1 MANSVGL
8 QPHRAAT
15 VYNNPNAHRTCAGAI
30 ARFPG
35 PLIMLPLLLPLSL
48 KPAPGQGF
56 RPLSASLVCGTVMFC
71 LALVLGPLQAPTR
84 AQAPAP
90 VLPTWDQA
98 GIADFEL
105 QECRGRK
112 VTKAD
117 LLGQPWLAAF
127 IFTKCAGPCPLVSSE
142 MKKLQDAT
150 RDIPLRLVSFTVDPD
165 RDTPEV
171 LQFYADKL
179 GADPDRWWFLTGDK
193 PTIFGLVRNSFKMIV
208 DEAENPQP
216 GFEVIH
222 SIEIMH
228 VNADGVVVGR
238 YNARN
243 ELHMARLKKV
253 VQGKMEPGEA
263 QRLNALPTD
272 AAPTE
277 VAETADT
284 GEETQATA
292 AGEIPRWVLRL
303 PTTNALLNALATI
316 CLVSGYVFIKRGDQ
330 KSHGAMMLSAL
341 ITSAVFLG
349 CYLTYHFALQRYT
362 GSSSQPYQ
370 GPPALKPLYLC
381 ILVPHILLAPVA
393 TGMALTTVWHAWR
406 KNWAKHRRLARFT
419 FPIWL
424 YVSVTGVI
432 IYLMVYHLPRT
443 AVGG

>member
-1 MANSVGL
+1 
-8 QPHRAAT
+8 
-15 VYNNPNAHRTCAGAI
+15 
-30 ARFPG
+30 
-35 PLIMLPLLLPLSL
+35 MLPLLLPLSL

-56 RPLSASLVCGTVMFC
+56 RPLSALLVCGTVMFC

-90 VLPTWDQA
+90 VLPTWDPA

-253 VQGKMEPGEA
+253 VQGKMEPAEA

-393 TGMALTTVWHAWR
+393 TGMALMTVWHAWR
-406 KNWAKHRRLARFT
+406 KNWAKHRRLARYT

-432 IYLMVYHLPRT
+432 IYLMVYHLPR
-443 AVGG
+443 AAAGG

>member
-1 MANSVGL
+1 
-8 QPHRAAT
+8 
-15 VYNNPNAHRTCAGAI
+15 
-30 ARFPG
+30 
-35 PLIMLPLLLPLSL
+35 MLSLLLPMSPNGAPRLRARRLS
-48 KPAPGQGF
+48 PQ
-56 RPLSASLVCGTVMFC
+56 LSPPLVCGPVVFC
-71 LALVLGPLQAPTR
+71 LALVLGLLPPLCH
-84 AQAPAP
+84 AQAPAL
-90 VLPTWDQA
+90 VLPTWDPA

-105 QECRGRK
+105 QECRGRQ
-112 VTKAD
+112 VTKSD

-228 VNADGVVVGR
+228 VNAEGVVVGR

-253 VQGKMEPGEA
+253 VQGKMEPAEA

-277 VAETADT
+277 SAAGAEPDAGAD
-284 GEETQATA
+284 ATA

-381 ILVPHILLAPVA
+381 ILIPHILLAPVA

-406 KNWAKHRRLARFT
+406 KNWEKHRRLARFT

>member
-1 MANSVGL
+1 MIPSCLSLMPSTGPRL
-8 QPHRAAT
+8 QT
-15 VYNNPNAHRTCAGAI
+15 AGRLASFLT
-30 ARFPG
+30 A
-35 PLIMLPLLLPLSL
+35 LALLL
-48 KPAPGQGF
+48 AGGQL
-56 RPLSASLVCGTVMFC
+56 P
-71 LALVLGPLQAPTR
+71 R
-84 AQAPAP
+84 AQGADP
-90 VLPTWDQA
+90 VLPQWDPA

-105 QECRGRK
+105 EECRGRT
-112 VTKAD
+112 VTKSD

-150 RDIPLRLVSFTVDPD
+150 QDIPLRLVSFTVDPD
-165 RDTPEV
+165 RDTPDV
-171 LQFYADKL
+171 LKYYADKL

-193 PTIFGLVRNSFKMIV
+193 ATIFGLVRNSFRMIV
-208 DEAENPQP
+208 EDADDPQP

-228 VNADGVVVGR
+228 VNAEGVVIGR

-253 VQGKMEPGEA
+253 VQGKMEAAEA

-272 AAPTE
+272 ALPTE
-277 VAETADT
+277 GNDESAAGDS
-284 GEETQATA
+284 EETA
-292 AGEIPRWVLRL
+292 AGSVEIPQWVLRL
-303 PTTNALLNALATI
+303 PTTNALLNSLATI
-316 CLVSGYVFIKRGDQ
+316 CLVSGYVFIRRGDRN
-330 KSHGAMMLSAL
+330 SHAAMMLSAL
-341 ITSAVFLG
+341 VTSAIFLG

-362 GSSSQPYQ
+362 GNSSQPYQ

-381 ILVPHILLAPVA
+381 ILIPHILLAPVA

-406 KNWAKHRRLARFT
+406 KNWEKHRRLARYT

-443 AVGG
+443 GAGA